1 MSKMRRVGRM
11 NLNPRDIRP
20 LHNVRTPGL
29 RDELAADMM
38 ESGWQGRPLLVVE
51 SESGYQAW
59 TGSHRIAAAIEAG
72 MFEVPCYVISEK
84 MIAKYGDGWG
94 LVQDYER
101 LNILRKT
108 GDETAI
114 RLMWLEGR
122 E

>member
-1 MSKMRRVGRM
+1 M
-11 NLNPRDIRP
+11 NLDPRDIRP

-72 MFEVPCYVISEK
+72 MSEVPCYVISEK
-84 MIAKYGDGWG
+84 MIAKCGDGWG